1 MRHTQPFPALATE
14 RLELRAINA
23 GDASF
28 YHELLLL
35 AEVTRF
41 SDLPDAASPARA
53 TRIVTRMSKL
63 FPSGKGCGWIIQERS
78 NGARVGAVRINHI
91 DKRWRWG
98 DIGYESHPEF
108 WGRGFMTEAVRAVV
122 ACGHNHFRLNRMEAW
137 TLPGNDASDRV
148 LVKAGFVYEG
158 TLRQKAWF
166 KGAYHDFR
174 MFGRIERDPINLSN
188 PTRGNRVP
196 A

>member
-14 RLELRAINA
+14 RLELRAVDPSD
-23 GDASF
+23 GGF
-28 YHELLLL
+28 YHELLSLS
-35 AEVTRF
+35 EVTRF

-53 TRIVTRMSKL
+53 ARIVTWMSRL
-63 FPSGKGCGWIIQERS
+63 FPSGKGCGWIIEERG
-78 NGARVGAVRINHI
+78 NGARIGAVRINHI
-91 DKRWRWG
+91 DKRWRSG

-108 WGRGFMTEAVRAVV
+108 WGRGLMTEAVRAVV

-137 TLPGNDASDRV
+137 TLPGNDASDSV
-148 LVKAGFVYEG
+148 LVKAGFIYEG
-158 TLRQKAWF
+158 TLKQKGWF

-174 MFGRIERDPINLSN
+174 IFGRVERDPIYLSN
-188 PTRGNRVP
+188 PPKGNRVP

>member
-1 MRHTQPFPALATE
+1 MRHTQPFPALATA

-53 TRIVTRMSKL
+53 TRIVTWMSKL
-63 FPSGKGCGWIIQERS
+63 FPNGKGCGWIIQERS

-98 DIGYESHPEF
+98 DIGYEAYPEF

-188 PTRGNRVP
+188 PTKGNRVP

>member
-1 MRHTQPFPALATE
+1 
-14 RLELRAINA
+14 
-23 GDASF
+23 
-28 YHELLLL
+28 
-35 AEVTRF
+35 
-41 SDLPDAASPARA
+41 
-53 TRIVTRMSKL
+53 
-63 FPSGKGCGWIIQERS
+63 
-78 NGARVGAVRINHI
+78 
-91 DKRWRWG
+91 
-98 DIGYESHPEF
+98 
-108 WGRGFMTEAVRAVV
+108 MTEAVRAVV

-148 LVKAGFVYEG
+148 LIKAGFVYEG

-188 PTRGNRVP
+188 PTKENRVP

>member
-1 MRHTQPFPALATE
+1 MRHTQPFPALATA

-41 SDLPDAASPARA
+41 SDLPDAASPTRA
-53 TRIVTRMSKL
+53 TRIVTWMSKL
-63 FPSGKGCGWIIQERS
+63 FPNGKGCGWIIQERS

-108 WGRGFMTEAVRAVV
+108 WGRGFMTEAVRAVF
-122 ACGHNHFRLNRMEAW
+122 ACGRTGWRPGPCRATTPQTGSSSKQASFMRARLDRKRGLRGPI
-137 TLPGNDASDRV
+137 TTFGCSDA
-148 LVKAGFVYEG
+148 
-158 TLRQKAWF
+158 
-166 KGAYHDFR
+166 
-174 MFGRIERDPINLSN
+174 
-188 PTRGNRVP
+188 
-196 A
+196 

>member
-1 MRHTQPFPALATE
+1 MKHTQPFPALTTE
-14 RLELRAINA
+14 RLELGAVNA
-23 GDASF
+23 SDGSF
-28 YHELLLL
+28 YHELLSL

-41 SDLPDAASPARA
+41 SDLPDAASSGRA
-53 TRIVTRMSKL
+53 ARIVTWMSKL
-63 FPSGKGCGWIIQERS
+63 FPSGKGCGWIIEERS
-78 NGARVGAVRINHI
+78 NDARSGTVRINHI

-148 LVKAGFVYEG
+148 LAKAGFIYEG

-174 MFGRIERDPINLSN
+174 MFGRIERDPINLST
-188 PTRGNRVP
+188 PPKGNRVP

>member
-1 MRHTQPFPALATE
+1 MRHTQPFPALATK

-53 TRIVTRMSKL
+53 TRIVTWMSKL
-63 FPSGKGCGWIIQERS
+63 FPNGKGCGWIIQERS

-91 DKRWRWG
+91 EKRWR
-98 DIGYESHPEF
+98 
-108 WGRGFMTEAVRAVV
+108 
-122 ACGHNHFRLNRMEAW
+122 
-137 TLPGNDASDRV
+137 
-148 LVKAGFVYEG
+148 
-158 TLRQKAWF
+158 
-166 KGAYHDFR
+166 
-174 MFGRIERDPINLSN
+174 
-188 PTRGNRVP
+188 
-196 A
+196 